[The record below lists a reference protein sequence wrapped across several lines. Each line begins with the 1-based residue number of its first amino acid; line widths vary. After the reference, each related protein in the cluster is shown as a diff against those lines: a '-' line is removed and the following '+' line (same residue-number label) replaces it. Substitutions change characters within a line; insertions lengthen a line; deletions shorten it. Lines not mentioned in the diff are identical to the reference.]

1 MVINDQLANQEVQEL
16 DESAGRF
23 QRSTS
28 RRSVSYGLPCARCK
42 AYYASELTV
51 CPICGSRERVPAS
64 SADESCYVVVNP
76 KYAPEV
82 GQSTAAILDQLPK
95 PSTIK
100 YYGSNVLGF
109 YATQS
114 AVPLIRLADAQTT
127 SQMVRYVTIIDAS
140 IDPKNPD
147 GAPERV
153 AGRDVKNT
161 LGSSEPKCEGY
172 RKDQL
177 GNPSESSKN

>member
-1 MVINDQLANQEVQEL
+1 MRKHVPALFGKKLRRSGEKMVINDQLANHAVQEL
-16 DESAGRF
+16 DESPGYF

-42 AYYASELTV
+42 AYYASEITV

-64 SADESCYVVVNP
+64 SADEPGYLVVNP

-82 GQSTAAILDQLPK
+82 SQSTAAILYLLPR

-114 AVPLIRLADAQTT
+114 AAPLIRLADAQTT
-127 SQMVRYVTIIDAS
+127 FQMVRYVAIIDAS
-140 IDPKNPD
+140 IDAKHPD

-153 AGRDVKNT
+153 DR
-161 LGSSEPKCEGY
+161 S
-172 RKDQL
+172 
-177 GNPSESSKN
+177 